1 MRIGVRNAGPD
12 LAELHVLPTLWFRN
26 RWSWEAD
33 VARPIIRAT
42 AETGNVDAI
51 AEEELLGRWRFTAGA
66 DPAGKPPPLLF
77 CENETNAR
85 YLYGVTAEQTSYPKG
100 RHQRPRRSQCGDG
113 KSCEAGYKNGLLVS
127 PQSRCRRNG
136 RAQASPNT

>member
-1 MRIGVRNAGPD
+1 MHAHQR
-12 LAELHVLPTLWFRN
+12 
-26 RWSWEAD
+26 S
-33 VARPIIRAT
+33 T
-42 AETGNVDAI
+42 AETGNVGAI

-85 YLYGVTAEQTSYPKG
+85 YLYGVMAEQTSYPKDG
-100 RHQRPRRSQCGDG
+100 INDHVVHNAADG

-127 PQSRCRRNG
+127 PQSRCRAVFRVVS
-136 RAQASPNT
+136 RC